1 MVQRMN
7 VSLMIS
13 RRLRIAGSGRGP
25 SRSGFVV
32 AVAGVALALAVMMLS
47 VAVVVG
53 FKDAIRTKVAGY
65 EAPLTLV
72 PVEAQYDDGSPVAL
86 DFGHD
91 SVAVDAAVR
100 SICPAE
106 ARPLVSA
113 VFDRPAVLKTDS
125 DFLGVVL
132 RAYGQEHPAGFE
144 QGNVTEGALPADAG
158 ELALSHIQ
166 ASALGLG
173 VGDRVFCHFISASGV
188 KTRRYTVSGIY
199 AGNFGEYDRNLAY
212 ASALS
217 LGHIGGVGTDCIEV
231 RGISADDAD
240 AMLPVL
246 QDNLDVLFRSGATQR
261 PWVAQTMRQRGAMY
275 YNWLELLDTNVVVI
289 LALMGCVCGFT
300 LISSLII
307 LILERVRM
315 IGVLKSLGATDRQV
329 MGVFMW
335 LGARIVGI
343 GLLAGNAVA
352 LALIWAQACCHFI
365 PLDASSY
372 YLDSVPV
379 AISGLQIA
387 ALNAGMFLLALLLM
401 LVPGVIVR
409 RISPAAV
416 MRYE

>member
-53 FKDAIRTKVAGY
+53 FKDAIRAKVAGY

-100 SICPAE
+100 SICPAG

-144 QGNVTEGALPADAG
+144 QGNVTEGRFQPMPASW
-158 ELALSHIQ
+158 LCRTSRLRL
-166 ASALGLG
+166 LG
-173 VGDRVFCHFISASGV
+173 SG
-188 KTRRYTVSGIY
+188 
-199 AGNFGEYDRNLAY
+199 
-212 ASALS
+212 
-217 LGHIGGVGTDCIEV
+217 
-231 RGISADDAD
+231 
-240 AMLPVL
+240 
-246 QDNLDVLFRSGATQR
+246 
-261 PWVAQTMRQRGAMY
+261 
-275 YNWLELLDTNVVVI
+275 
-289 LALMGCVCGFT
+289 
-300 LISSLII
+300 
-307 LILERVRM
+307 
-315 IGVLKSLGATDRQV
+315 
-329 MGVFMW
+329 
-335 LGARIVGI
+335 
-343 GLLAGNAVA
+343 
-352 LALIWAQACCHFI
+352 
-365 PLDASSY
+365 
-372 YLDSVPV
+372 
-379 AISGLQIA
+379 
-387 ALNAGMFLLALLLM
+387 
-401 LVPGVIVR
+401 
-409 RISPAAV
+409 
-416 MRYE
+416 

>member
-53 FKDAIRTKVAGY
+53 FKDAIRAKVAGY

-100 SICPAE
+100 SICPAG

-173 VGDRVFCHFISASGV
+173 VGDRVFCH
-188 KTRRYTVSGIY
+188 
-199 AGNFGEYDRNLAY
+199 
-212 ASALS
+212 
-217 LGHIGGVGTDCIEV
+217 
-231 RGISADDAD
+231 
-240 AMLPVL
+240 
-246 QDNLDVLFRSGATQR
+246 LF
-261 PWVAQTMRQRGAMY
+261 PH
-275 YNWLELLDTNVVVI
+275 
-289 LALMGCVCGFT
+289 
-300 LISSLII
+300 
-307 LILERVRM
+307 
-315 IGVLKSLGATDRQV
+315 
-329 MGVFMW
+329 
-335 LGARIVGI
+335 
-343 GLLAGNAVA
+343 
-352 LALIWAQACCHFI
+352 QA
-365 PLDASSY
+365 
-372 YLDSVPV
+372 
-379 AISGLQIA
+379 
-387 ALNAGMFLLALLLM
+387 
-401 LVPGVIVR
+401 
-409 RISPAAV
+409 
-416 MRYE
+416 